1 MFVERLDKSSI
12 LVFTETQLYE
22 TKEHIGASKLKEST
36 NCDTVINVSC
46 LHCRAVLSIVLHL
59 LTIVEHRLHVWSVSW
74 PIIFH

>member
-46 LHCRAVLSIVLHL
+46 LHCSNKCGRDG
-59 LTIVEHRLHVWSVSW
+59 VSL
-74 PIIFH
+74 